1 VVNFIFE
8 FEFVCWFL
16 KDLCLCINLCFFFE
30 MILNLLPF
38 LVENINKLRDF
49 PARANAETM
58 NDIVKIVFEKLPSIK
73 LLLL

>member
-1 VVNFIFE
+1 
-8 FEFVCWFL
+8 L